1 MKAETESKLITAG
14 TLVLIVIF
22 VSLAM
27 LIPAIYYIYAFT
39 VISLTS
45 FGIIMYLLLYVTI
58 LDYIER
64 RNKVNKPNDTKSDSE
79 RV

>member
-1 MKAETESKLITAG
+1 MKPETESNLITAG
-14 TLVLIVIF
+14 ILVLIAIF
-22 VSLAM
+22 VSLAA

-45 FGIIMYLLLYVTI
+45 MSILMYLLLYATI
-58 LDYIER
+58 LDYIEE
-64 RNKVNKPNDTKSDSE
+64 RNRLNKPNDTKSDSE